1 MVAGVLVREA
11 VVEPRLVTELT
22 PRAPGVG
29 RVVRR
34 DGPADADVVVGGWKE
49 VVEQEVE
56 EKSKSGAVKA
66 VSKQGARSKSSSG
79 DDEKLECRSAPEAVA
94 TTVEAPVS
102 TGWTVVPVSK
112 ALAAAS
118 SQVRGFTKS

>member
-1 MVAGVLVREA
+1 MREA
-11 VVEPRLVTELT
+11 VVELRLVAELT

-29 RVVRR
+29 RAVRS
-34 DGPADADVVVGGWKE
+34 DDPPDADVVVAGWKE
-49 VVEQEVE
+49 VVEEDVE
-56 EKSKSGAVKA
+56 NSNSGVVKA

-79 DDEKLECRSAPEAVA
+79 DDEKLDCRSAPVAVA
-94 TTVEAPVS
+94 TVVEAPVS
-102 TGWTVVPVSK
+102 TGWTTVPVPVSK